1 MLRKTLHTFS
11 ISLACSISLG
21 VLLAQNAPQGQ
32 QAADFK
38 GVIRKNQAP
47 VSNDVLRVKF
57 PKPSESKLK
66 NGMALL
72 VLEDHRSPTIDV
84 EISMPASSL
93 NLPREQAG
101 LSDATTA
108 LLRLGTKTRT
118 SLQIASTL
126 QELGASLGVGIGEKT
141 ASFRFTTL
149 SENLDQVLDLLADIM
164 FNPSFP
170 QDELDKWKDRQL
182 SQLQQ
187 IRAQPAFLG
196 QERFFAVMYPN
207 DNRSIVAPTPDS
219 IRRITRDMIIDYYSQ
234 NFRPEGGQVAVS
246 GDISAK
252 EIAAKLNKTLGDWKG
267 SAPKPPELPLPGAI
281 AGKKIYLINRPNS
294 VQTNIYI
301 GNLAIDR
308 LSPDYIPAM
317 VMNQVLG
324 GGPASRLF
332 RNIRED
338 KGYTYGIS
346 SGFGASHY
354 INYFVLQT
362 SVRTEVTGPALEEIF
377 KEMRDIRDRPVPADE
392 LGLAER
398 AMVANF
404 ALSTENSATGLRN
417 ATMIKEYGFPAD
429 YWDTYPEKISKVTA
443 EDVQRVAKKY
453 IPVDNAQIVVIG
465 DAPKIEEA
473 LAKFGPVEKW
483 DSDGHLVK

>member
-1 MLRKTLHTFS
+1 MLRKTLLTFS
-11 ISLACSISLG
+11 VSLG
-21 VLLAQNAPQGQ
+21 TILAQNAPQGQ
-32 QAADFK
+32 QATDFK
-38 GVIRKNQAP
+38 GVVQKNRAP

-57 PKPSESKLK
+57 PKPTEGKLK
-66 NGMALL
+66 NGMALM

-93 NLPREQAG
+93 NNPRELAG
-101 LSDATTA
+101 LPDATTA

-126 QELGASLGVGIGEKT
+126 QELGASLGAGIGEKT

-149 SENLDQVLDLLADIM
+149 SENLDQVLDLLADLM

-196 QERFFAVMYPN
+196 QERFFALMYPN
-207 DNRSIVAPTPDS
+207 DNRSIVVPTPES
-219 IRRITRDMIIDYYSQ
+219 IRKITRDMIVDYYNQ
-234 NFRPEGGQVAVS
+234 NFRPEGGRVAVS

-252 EIAAKLNKTLGDWKG
+252 EIAAKLDKTLGTWKG

-281 AGKKIYLINRPNS
+281 AEKKIYLINRPNS
-294 VQTNIYI
+294 VQSSVYI

-308 LSPDYIPAM
+308 LNPDYIPVM
-317 VMNQVLG
+317 VMNHVLG

-332 RNIRED
+332 RNIREE

-346 SGFGASHY
+346 SGFSASHY

-362 SVRTEVTGPALEEIF
+362 SVRTEVTGPALVEIF

-392 LGLAER
+392 LGLAKR

-404 ALSTENSATGLRN
+404 ALSTESSATGLRN
-417 ATMIKEYGFPAD
+417 ATMIKEYGLPAD
-429 YWDTYPEKISKVTA
+429 YWDTYPERISKVTA

-453 IPVDNAQIVVIG
+453 IPGDNAQIIVIG
-465 DAPKIEEA
+465 DAPKIEAE
-473 LAKFGPVEKW
+473 LAKFGPIEKW

>member
-1 MLRKTLHTFS
+1 MLRRALLT
-11 ISLACSISLG
+11 CSISLG
-21 VLLAQNAPQGQ
+21 TILAQNAPQGQ
-32 QAADFK
+32 QATDLK
-38 GVIRKNQAP
+38 GVVQKNRAP

-57 PKPSESKLK
+57 PKPTEGKLK
-66 NGMALL
+66 NGMALM

-84 EISMPASSL
+84 EISMPASSF
-93 NLPREQAG
+93 NNPRELAG
-101 LSDATTA
+101 LPEATTA
-108 LLRLGTKTRT
+108 LLRLGTKSRT

-126 QELGASLGVGIGEKT
+126 QELGASLGAGIGEKT

-207 DNRSIVAPTPDS
+207 DNRSIVVPTPES
-219 IRRITRDMIIDYYSQ
+219 IRKITRDMIVDYYDK
-234 NFRPEGGQVAVS
+234 NFRPEGGRVAVS

-252 EIAAKLNKTLGDWKG
+252 EIAAKLDKTLGTWKG

-281 AGKKIYLINRPNS
+281 AEKKIYLINRPNS
-294 VQTNIYI
+294 VQSSVYI

-308 LSPDYIPAM
+308 LNPDYIPVM
-317 VMNQVLG
+317 VMNHVLG

-332 RNIRED
+332 RNIREE

-346 SGFGASHY
+346 SGFSASHY

-392 LGLAER
+392 LGLAKR

-404 ALSTENSATGLRN
+404 ALSTESSATGLRN
-417 ATMIKEYGFPAD
+417 ATMIKEYGLPAD
-429 YWDTYPEKISKVTA
+429 YWDTYPERISKVTA

-453 IPVDNAQIVVIG
+453 IPGDNAQIIVIG
-465 DAPKIEEA
+465 DAPKIEAE
-473 LAKFGPVEKW
+473 LAKFGPIEKW